1 MAKVVLTYKKGSEEG
16 VSSVGFFYSTE
27 FDSMKNLLR
36 DYTFI
41 LNLTNSLMMRMM
53 MMLLLLLFWGKN
65 KTYLRVMRRII
76 FHSRG
81 CNKLKN
87 DDDI

>member
-16 VSSVGFFYSTE
+16 VSSVGFFHSTE
-27 FDSMKNLLR
+27 FDSMKNLHVERLHV
-36 DYTFI
+36 I
-41 LNLTNSLMMRMM
+41 LNLTNSLMMMRMM
-53 MMLLLLLFWGKN
+53 MMLLLLFWGKN
-65 KTYLRVMRRII
+65 KIDLRVI